1 MAGAKF
7 YPIYMKLKERIKNGE
22 YEEMLPTESVLT
34 QEFNT
39 SRNTIR
45 RAILML
51 KEEGLVYSVK
61 GRGVLILE
69 TIADDRWDFDAG
81 GFNGLEAIEQA
92 NQMETETKVLC
103 LKKIIIDEK
112 LQGKVPF
119 TTGEILYQVE
129 RLRILNGDPLM
140 LDISYFRF
148 DQVPILTKSIAEKSI
163 YQYLKDQDVHIAAA
177 KRRFLVT
184 KADEKDMEYLDLGT
198 NNCVGVME
206 NLVFN
211 DMGRL
216 FEYTQSRFV
225 PDRFSLTYFAQN
237 ADL

>member
-7 YPIYMKLKERIKNGE
+7 YPIYMTLKERIKSGA

-45 RAILML
+45 RAIQML
-51 KEEGLVYSVK
+51 KEEGMVYSVK

-69 TIADDRWDFDAG
+69 TIPDDRWAFDAG

-92 NQMETETKVLC
+92 NQMKTETKVLS
-103 LKKIIIDEK
+103 LKKIIADEQ
-112 LQGKVPF
+112 LQGKIPF
-119 TTGEILYQVE
+119 AEGEILYQVE
-129 RLRILNGDPLM
+129 RLRILNGDPTM

-148 DQVPILTKSIAEKSI
+148 DQVPVLTKAVAEKSI
-163 YQYLKDQDVHIAAA
+163 YQYLKENDVHIAAA

-184 KADEKDMEYLDLGT
+184 RADEKDMACLDLGT

-237 ADL
+237 SEM

>member
-1 MAGAKF
+1 M
-7 YPIYMKLKERIKNGE
+7 
-22 YEEMLPTESVLT
+22 
-34 QEFNT
+34 
-39 SRNTIR
+39 
-45 RAILML
+45 
-51 KEEGLVYSVK
+51 
-61 GRGVLILE
+61 
-69 TIADDRWDFDAG
+69 
-81 GFNGLEAIEQA
+81 
-92 NQMETETKVLC
+92 